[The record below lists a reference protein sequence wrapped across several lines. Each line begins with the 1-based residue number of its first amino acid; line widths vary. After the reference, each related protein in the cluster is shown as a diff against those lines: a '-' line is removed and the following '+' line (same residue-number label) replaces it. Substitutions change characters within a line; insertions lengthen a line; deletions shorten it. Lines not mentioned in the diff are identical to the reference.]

1 MKDENKTKKQV
12 IGELVELRRQVA
24 DLQAPESG
32 HAHAQEALLFTQFS
46 LDRAAVAAFRMGP
59 DARFQYVNDA
69 ACRSLGYSRDELLSM
84 TVHDV
89 DPLFPAEAWPAHW
102 KEVKERGSF
111 AFESRHRA
119 KDGTEFP
126 VEVTVNFLE
135 FGGNEYNFAF
145 AQNITERKRVEEALR
160 ESEARYRDVV
170 ENSLTG
176 VVIHQDGK
184 LLYVNRLAAGQ
195 LGYKVEE
202 LVGTE
207 YVNLVHPDDRAELV
221 SFARAREREEDVPA
235 RHEWRFVAKDG
246 KTRWAEV
253 LAARTIHQARPA
265 VFVNA
270 VDITERKEAE
280 GALREREE
288 FNFALFEYNPIQTIV
303 VDREGKVIRSNL
315 AKRESGDKLPQ
326 LGDVMYKDYAAGHEI
341 DMYAELMECI
351 ESGTSK
357 EFPEQNYADKWLSIK
372 IAPFSQGAIITS
384 QDITDRKRAEEALR
398 NNEEELRL
406 TFDSALDAI
415 FWANPETGLII
426 NCNKAAE
433 TLVERTRDEVVGQHQ
448 TIVHPPEKGDYYAEM
463 FRRHI
468 EENGAV
474 DDEAEV
480 ITKSGVIKPVHIT
493 ASVAVIGERPILQG
507 IFHDITGRKRVE
519 DGLKESEEQF
529 RGVTERSLTAIVIHQ
544 EGKLAY
550 VNPRAAE
557 LLGYERVEMEGADI
571 TKFLHPDDQAEILS
585 VARAREKGEDVAPRH
600 EWRFLTKDG
609 GAVWVDLMAVRTM
622 YRSRPAVFINA
633 VDISDRKWAEG
644 ALREREEKYRTILE
658 SIEEGYFEV
667 DLAGNFTF
675 ANPSMCR
682 ILGYARKELLG
693 MNNRSYTSPETA
705 EKMYQ
710 IFNTIYRT
718 GKPATV
724 LDYELIGKDGST
736 RILELSAS
744 LMRDQSG
751 EPAGFRGVARD
762 VTDRQQAERDLRES
776 EEKFRNVTEKS
787 LTSIVVYQEGR
798 IVYCNPAGLELLGY
812 EASELEGEEITMVV
826 RPEDRAEIV
835 SIARAR
841 EAGEDV
847 PPRREWQLV
856 RKNGTTV
863 WVDMLS
869 VSTVFQGKPA
879 VFLNGIDITE
889 RKRMEE
895 EIMKAR
901 KLESLGVLA
910 GGIAHDFNNML
921 TAVLGNISFAK
932 HFADPENSKLLR
944 RLAEAE
950 KASLRARDLTQQ
962 LLTFS
967 RGGAPIKETVSL
979 VELLKGTSEFALSGS
994 NVVCEFSI
1002 LDDLWPVDADQG
1014 QISQVIEN
1022 LIINA
1027 NQAMPEGGTIQVR
1040 AENVTVGTGN
1050 ILPLVKGQYVKVS
1063 VTDHGLGIPK
1073 EHLLKLFD
1081 PYFTTKQEGSGL
1093 GLATAY
1099 SIIKKH
1105 GGYITADSELGVG
1118 TTVNFYLPA
1127 SEKPVP
1133 AKEGEEERLPVGEGK
1148 VLVMDDEDSVRE
1160 VAGDML
1166 AQMGYEVAFAKD
1178 GAEAIE
1184 LYKKANETARP
1195 FDAVIMDLTVPGG
1208 MGGKEALQALV
1219 AIDPEVKA
1227 IVSSGYSKDPVMAE
1241 FRKHGFKG
1249 VVAKPY
1255 RIQELGRALDDVLKR
1270 AAD

>member
-609 GAVWVDLMAVRTM
+609 GA
-622 YRSRPAVFINA
+622 
-633 VDISDRKWAEG
+633 
-644 ALREREEKYRTILE
+644 
-658 SIEEGYFEV
+658 
-667 DLAGNFTF
+667 
-675 ANPSMCR
+675 
-682 ILGYARKELLG
+682 ARKELLG